1 MKPEQ
6 GAMTPFEQTNHYLAK
21 AFARAGL
28 PAPLERALRIP
39 ARELSCRLT
48 IERDSGE
55 LMNFAAFRVQH
66 NNARGPFKGGI
77 RYHHAVDL
85 DEVRALASLMTWKT
99 AVVDIPFGGAKGAI
113 ACKPA
118 ELSDREKERLT
129 RAFVRQLAPIIG
141 PDLDVPAPDV
151 NTSAR
156 EMGWFVD
163 EFEKLRGYAPGVV
176 TGKPLAL
183 GGSLGRDAATGRGT
197 LFAIREILRL
207 KGMGGIAGKTFAV
220 QGFGNVGQWAAKL
233 IAEAGGRIIA
243 VSNSKGGIVNS
254 AGLDIKSIAGAY
266 RGKLEGDAISNA
278 ELLELQCDVLVPSA
292 LGGVITAENAG
303 RVRAKIVAE
312 AANHPV
318 TPEAD
323 KLLAD
328 SGVTLVP
335 DILCNAGGVTVS
347 YFEWVQNAQRIAWT
361 EDQVNGALEQKMMKA
376 CSDVHTRAEAAGCDL
391 RTAAFLLA
399 VERVA
404 EATRLRGFA

>member
-1 MKPEQ
+1 
-6 GAMTPFEQTNHYLAK
+6 MTPFEQTNHYLAK